1 MAKDETLAERCKA
14 HIKWWRDPSEHA
26 EAIKYQMPP
35 LDAGKNFKPPEPKKK

>member
-1 MAKDETLAERCKA
+1 MSGT
-14 HIKWWRDPSEHA
+14 PSEHA